1 MMVGRFITGMA
12 GAGRTLSYTYV
23 SSVVPQGKRMIL
35 YIIHMSFLQLILH
48 DICLAM
54 LKQTK
59 TWSLLGPVANLL
71 VAEINTSISIGSLV
85 IPVNP
90 YNSVGLIVAVGEV
103 ILWLTMLLFL
113 REPPAKEKSTLKG
126 SNAEQTLSLGSS
138 CKCKYCVW
146 YTLRCK
152 LPIHVSHPWSIVR
165 PYSLQSYGGLG
176 SCDFSYIWMGAS
188 SNLISIHVSV
198 IMLWE
203 ASCLVIRI

>member
-1 MMVGRFITGMA
+1 MFHQWFHKVREWSFIYYPYVFFATHSSWYLPCNA
-12 GAGRTLSYTYV
+12 QTNKENLKFVLTILSLT
-23 SSVVPQGKRMIL
+23 
-35 YIIHMSFLQLILH
+35 
-48 DICLAM
+48 
-54 LKQTK
+54 QT
-59 TWSLLGPVANLL
+59 SLGPVANLL

-152 LPIHVSHPWSIVR
+152 LPIHVSHPWSIVP

-203 ASCLVIRI
+203 ASCFVIRI